1 MMSYAAGDAG
11 ELMWRLHLERK
22 GFEIE
27 AAPKRVFYDWDM
39 KSTRGD
45 SVTTYEV
52 KYDEKA
58 YWWAQR
64 RGKPEEPNL
73 YIEFKST
80 KRNGPSGILLSKS
93 DYYVYILKRVSE
105 KVSEADGSTHSVTDN
120 LAYIYDRVKLCSFC
134 QEGGFRVVG
143 NKATGDDNAEGWIP
157 PVSETL
163 NDAAGFVKLIFL

>member
-1 MMSYAAGDAG
+1 MMSYAAGNAG

-64 RGKPEEPNL
+64 RGGE
-73 YIEFKST
+73 
-80 KRNGPSGILLSKS
+80 
-93 DYYVYILKRVSE
+93 
-105 KVSEADGSTHSVTDN
+105 SVME
-120 LAYIYDRVKLCSFC
+120 V
-134 QEGGFRVVG
+134 
-143 NKATGDDNAEGWIP
+143 
-157 PVSETL
+157 
-163 NDAAGFVKLIFL
+163 